1 MLRTD
6 KMPTLLIRLKPTASG
21 EIPLALPRQVK
32 AQKMVLNKVM
42 VTKSA
47 TNATETFFSIELP
60 EIFHE
65 CVNVGSKRHCLC
77 IPLDKD
83 SKLEDITFSL
93 PFGAQNLGTRLIA
106 RLYDYQGN
114 LLTSSSHITDVFLYL
129 SYTTDELF

>member
-1 MLRTD
+1 
-6 KMPTLLIRLKPTASG
+6 MPTLLICLKPTASG

-42 VTKSA
+42 VIKSA
-47 TNATETFFSIELP
+47 TNATETFFSIELR

-77 IPLDKD
+77 ILLDKD
-83 SKLEDITFSL
+83 SKLRTLL
-93 PFGAQNLGTRLIA
+93 PFGAQNLGIRLIA

-114 LLTSSSHITDVFLYL
+114 LLTSSSHITDV
-129 SYTTDELF
+129 SST